1 MSTTALPPL
10 MLLGVG
16 LLVLLALWADLWR
29 RRRAKKTRSVKQLD
43 QNLAGP
49 VPPTRGQGLD
59 YRCVIADA
67 VSDLASN
74 TPAARQAL
82 YDRARASVA
91 DQVTGWDAAAARAEL
106 AALEAAIDKVER
118 ASPPALPGPHIR
130 SKAPFR
136 ASRPPPE
143 PEVTFREID
152 RLMDDETAQ
161 IDWLPEPFRSK
172 VLDGAGCDE
181 ITRAAGEF
189 GRDPRNP
196 IPVNG
201 PLGEVIYLSNL
212 RLASAQQI
220 MFHCLGSVGKV
231 AAYETV
237 SLDGAVW
244 DILYLDP
251 YHPRKSRR
259 APIGYRIAQDG
270 EREKLLLGANE
281 LVANFPGEL
290 PDA

>member
-1 MSTTALPPL
+1 
-10 MLLGVG
+10 
-16 LLVLLALWADLWR
+16 
-29 RRRAKKTRSVKQLD
+29 
-43 QNLAGP
+43 
-49 VPPTRGQGLD
+49 
-59 YRCVIADA
+59 
-67 VSDLASN
+67 
-74 TPAARQAL
+74 
-82 YDRARASVA
+82 
-91 DQVTGWDAAAARAEL
+91 
-106 AALEAAIDKVER
+106 
-118 ASPPALPGPHIR
+118 
-130 SKAPFR
+130 
-136 ASRPPPE
+136 
-143 PEVTFREID
+143 
-152 RLMDDETAQ
+152 
-161 IDWLPEPFRSK
+161 LPEPFRSK

-244 DILYLDP
+244 DILSLDP
-251 YHPRKSRR
+251 SHPRKSRR

-290 PDA
+290 PDAIANTSERLLGLRMAPPKVREAIDHITSTRPGTHLVRLNYFMAIVHRQALARS